1 MSSCMFLVNY
11 FICSGVLDNLYIK
24 SGYQKPRKEAGNI
37 SVKCFRPQDGTEVPE
52 PMSKARELETGRPLG
67 LTGQLAYLK

>member
-11 FICSGVLDNLYIK
+11 FICSEVLDNLYIK

-37 SVKCFRPQDGTEVPE
+37 SVKCFRPQDRTEIP
-52 PMSKARELETGRPLG
+52 KARELETGRPLG
-67 LTGQLAYLK
+67 LTGQLPYLK